1 MSFFSISA
9 EAVRECLSSWW
20 SLTSQ
25 RYILEVFISSFLIS
39 VQCSCVVFFFLIC
52 MHLFSSA
59 CQVFLYLNSFLLSF
73 DTVMLLLFVC
83 LFCFLAS
90 ISIQQPVRVCFVI
103 QIFGLPFFA
112 LGKMLCDQILECL
125 LAEGVMSA
133 VAWIKENIFWFTR
146 HVNKGMSGAE
156 EKVQWSKMMKIIVM
170 TDGQHSNN
178 LHQTRTRPSPG
189 SVAIETKENM
199 FSFGRS

>member
-1 MSFFSISA
+1 MRSKRARVRLPITHMSCVHVQCWGVSVVFFLRVWAVILELPYGWKTSCWLTPICLMSFFSISA

-39 VQCSCVVFFFLIC
+39 VQCSCVGFFFFLIC

-83 LFCFLAS
+83 LFVLFSCLHFHSAACKSL
-90 ISIQQPVRVCFVI
+90 
-103 QIFGLPFFA
+103 
-112 LGKMLCDQILECL
+112 LCYP
-125 LAEGVMSA
+125 
-133 VAWIKENIFWFTR
+133 NFWFT
-146 HVNKGMSGAE
+146 
-156 EKVQWSKMMKIIVM
+156 I
-170 TDGQHSNN
+170 
-178 LHQTRTRPSPG
+178 LCPG
-189 SVAIETKENM
+189 
-199 FSFGRS
+199 